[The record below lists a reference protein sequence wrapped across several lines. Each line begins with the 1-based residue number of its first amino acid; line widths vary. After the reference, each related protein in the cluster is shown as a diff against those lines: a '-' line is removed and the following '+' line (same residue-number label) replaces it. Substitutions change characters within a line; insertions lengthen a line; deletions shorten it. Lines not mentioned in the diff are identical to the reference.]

1 MRRSDHIPLP
11 SRPCP
16 STAVFYILSSSEY
29 PFRALDVVTC
39 RTVGLNKHFMN
50 DIPALDIA
58 CTSLLHVVA
67 VALVDADGR
76 VFLQQRPPENPM
88 AGLWEFPGGTMEA
101 GETTE
106 AAMVRELKE
115 EVGIETTL
123 NCLYPTDFP
132 SARRDDHHMV
142 FVII

>member
-50 DIPALDIA
+50 DIPALDTA

-67 VALVDADGR
+67 VAFVDADGR
-76 VFLQQRPPENPM
+76 VFLQPRPPAKPM
-88 AGLWEFPGGTMEA
+88 SGLWEFP
-101 GETTE
+101 
-106 AAMVRELKE
+106 
-115 EVGIETTL
+115 
-123 NCLYPTDFP
+123 
-132 SARRDDHHMV
+132 
-142 FVII
+142 VIRQRVVWEKGVQIR

>member
-50 DIPALDIA
+50 DIPALDTA

-67 VALVDADGR
+67 VALVAADGR
-76 VFLQQRPPENPM
+76 VFLQQRHPEKPM
-88 AGLWEFPGGTMEA
+88 R
-101 GETTE
+101 TE
-106 AAMVRELKE
+106 DRRVGNECVRKCRS
-115 EVGIETTL
+115 GSS
-123 NCLYPTDFP
+123 PDP
-132 SARRDDHHMV
+132 
-142 FVII
+142 